1 MGLGKAAPH
10 RMLRN
15 CEMRTFEFAG
25 EGLLA
30 QQSQAVGAPDSLCK
44 ARSKRNGLPLNA
56 GAAAAVSVD
65 DPVWS
70 LFG

>member
-1 MGLGKAAPH
+1 MGLGKVASH

-30 QQSQAVGAPDSLCK
+30 PQSQAVGAPDSLGK
-44 ARSKRNGLPLNA
+44 ARKRTSLPLNA
-56 GAAAAVSVD
+56 GAAPAVSVD